1 MGNGIV
7 PFIHE
12 DIRYQDFFDNDEI
25 ITYKTPKDLLS
36 TLDKIKLDEKKIK
49 KRSINAKK
57 SYFAYFENTIITDYI
72 LHRIFHTKPKYNFVW
87 SK

>member
-12 DIRYQDFFDNDEI
+12 DVKYQDFFDNGEI
-25 ITYKTPKDLLS
+25 ITYKTANDLLS

-49 KRSINAKK
+49 KRSMNAKK
-57 SYFAYFENTIITDYI
+57 SYFNYFENTIISDYL
-72 LHRIFHTKPKYNFVW
+72 LHKIFDTKPKYNFVW
-87 SK
+87 NK